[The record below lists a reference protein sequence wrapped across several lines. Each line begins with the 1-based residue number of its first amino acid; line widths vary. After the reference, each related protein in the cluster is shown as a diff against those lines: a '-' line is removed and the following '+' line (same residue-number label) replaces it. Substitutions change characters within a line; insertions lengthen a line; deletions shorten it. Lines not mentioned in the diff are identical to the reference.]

1 MAHTLLTSQY
11 AVVCM
16 NLVCNKSSCSE
27 AGRPGGLSKVVTV
40 ESYIP
45 GTINV
50 IVLVREFQSRRGE
63 VLNLFAMIKE
73 DQSL

>member
-1 MAHTLLTSQY
+1 MH
-11 AVVCM
+11 
-16 NLVCNKSSCSE
+16 VCNKSSCSE

>member
-27 AGRPGGLSKVVTV
+27 AGRPGGLSIVVTV

-50 IVLVREFQSRRGE
+50 IVLSVSSNPAVVRF
-63 VLNLFAMIKE
+63 
-73 DQSL
+73 